1 MVGCAFKGDERMRLI
16 LLGPPG
22 AGKGT
27 QAAKIVNKYKIPHIS
42 TGEIFRQ
49 NIKSG
54 TELGKIAKSYID
66 KGMLVPDEIAVDI
79 VKKRLIE
86 QDCANGFLL
95 DGFPRNDI
103 QADELDNVL
112 RNLDIMLDK
121 VVNIHVD
128 NEILIERVV
137 NRRVCSR
144 CGQTYHL
151 LYNPP
156 KESEICDACGGSLY
170 QREDD
175 TIETVTRRLE
185 IYHDLTK
192 PLIDYYKNRG
202 ILVTIDGLQQIDVVF
217 NDIADALGSD

>member
-1 MVGCAFKGDERMRLI
+1 MRLI

-27 QAAKIVNKYKIPHIS
+27 QATKIVNKYNIPHIS

-66 KGMLVPDEIAVDI
+66 KGMLVPDELAVDI

-86 QDCANGFLL
+86 QDCEKGFLL
-95 DGFPRNDI
+95 DGFPRTDI

-112 RNLDIMLDK
+112 KSLDIMLDK

-128 NEILIERVV
+128 NEILIERIV

-144 CGQTYHL
+144 CGHTYHL
-151 LYNPP
+151 TYNPP
-156 KESEICDACGGSLY
+156 QVECKCDMCGGNLY
-170 QREDD
+170 QRDDD
-175 TIETVTRRLE
+175 TIETVSRRLE
-185 IYHDLTK
+185 IYHELTK
-192 PLIDYYKNRG
+192 PLIDYYKKRG
-202 ILVTIDGLQQIDVVF
+202 ILMTIDGLQSIDKVF
-217 NDIADALGSD
+217 CDITDALGSD